1 MRATPPHNDSQPLP
15 DRERSQREAL
25 TLADRIALFAQAV
38 EAGVGVE
45 IAEQKAPVAA
55 LYERI
60 VGVDTGLCAPDA
72 ALDDLDSAGRL
83 SLSLR
88 LCSAALSGFFRVPH
102 ARHTAVRPMYANL
115 VSAMVANYIYSDLA
129 LAISLVEE
137 EQAHAATQFGQT
149 DARSLAARCDT
160 AWVYTASGRV
170 DEGLALAHAVAA
182 DAASSLR
189 SDGPDVLRSKVC
201 LAVCLSQAGQP
212 DTATGIC
219 EQVLAELRA
228 HESAPL
234 DILITRLALGLAQ
247 LAAGHLDAAAAVC
260 EPAAAELYH
269 FVRRTAMPEEAQQLA
284 IPAACLRRYCGLH
297 AEALSGPP
305 RRRLTESL
313 PIEELE
319 GIEIEE
325 LEGIE
330 RDIAVFVTEFGVEGF
345 EIQARDNLASCYEE
359 LGRPADAAAM
369 YAAAATR
376 SAAAYGPADDQ
387 TLTLRTQQIL
397 AGWDAEA

>member
-1 MRATPPHNDSQPLP
+1 MPPHNNSQPLP

-25 TLADRIALFAQAV
+25 TLADRIALFAQAA
-38 EAGVGVE
+38 EADVGAE
-45 IAEQKAPVAA
+45 TAEQRAPVAA

-60 VGVDTGLCAPDA
+60 VGVDTGLSAPDA
-72 ALDDLDSAGRL
+72 ALDDLDSAARL

-88 LCSAALSGFFRVPH
+88 LCSAALSECSRVPH

-115 VSAMVANYIYSDLA
+115 VSAMVANHTYSDLA

-137 EQAHAATQFGQT
+137 EQSHATTQFGRT

-170 DEGLALAHAVAA
+170 DEGLALARASAA
-182 DAASSLR
+182 DAAPSLHP
-189 SDGPDVLRSKVC
+189 DGPDVLRSKVC

-228 HESAPL
+228 HESAPW

-247 LAAGHLDAAAAVC
+247 LAAGRLDAATAAC
-260 EPAAAELYH
+260 EPAAAELYQ
-269 FVRRTAMPEEAQQLA
+269 FARRTAMPEGAQQLA

-313 PIEELE
+313 PLKELA
-319 GIEIEE
+319 
-325 LEGIE
+325 GIE
-330 RDIAVFVTEFGVEGF
+330 REIAVFVTEFGVEGF
-345 EIQARDNLASCYEE
+345 EIQARTNLASCYEE

-387 TLTLRTQQIL
+387 TLSLRARQIL